1 MKEKETQVSVEAVR
15 CSYLDF
21 ERLAHMFSEKIRKE
35 GLLNEMRSDDS
46 LARTLFLCVLVN
58 LLPVV
63 FASSFVKG
71 FHRTSLY
78 SIVVGAAFATQCLIL
93 LRFFFER
100 NGLKVTRRILVAWV
114 FSVPYLLTLLMSAL
128 SRGILNP
135 FDLINVAARFISVS
149 LLYVFPY
156 EFSFSEN
163 GLKRF
168 MTRIVVLACIASVYN
183 TAINFRGILNIRYI
197 ASSYEVR
204 FSSFFLNRNSFGQF
218 LLFGMMANSLLWM
231 KVPSARRWLVA
242 TYVLFAVNLFAT
254 LSRTA
259 MLSCLVFFSVF
270 SFGKSR
276 KKAIYLFVVLMA
288 SVTLILLVE
297 ITQFRSEFIRNIV
310 LRLDVGTTGRI
321 SIWRE
326 GLEILS
332 KTSWVFGTG
341 YLLGRQFLVSGTQF
355 HSFLIEALVGGG
367 LVELIILFT
376 FLMLLIMGVLRN
388 LKGFDR
394 DACVFYSAAYAAF
407 LCYSVFESP
416 SFFSMGFVDTVFTVF
431 FVTVPLVYSRRVPRS
446 ESVSGCV

>member
-1 MKEKETQVSVEAVR
+1 
-15 CSYLDF
+15 
-21 ERLAHMFSEKIRKE
+21 
-35 GLLNEMRSDDS
+35 
-46 LARTLFLCVLVN
+46 
-58 LLPVV
+58 
-63 FASSFVKG
+63 
-71 FHRTSLY
+71 
-78 SIVVGAAFATQCLIL
+78 
-93 LRFFFER
+93 
-100 NGLKVTRRILVAWV
+100 
-114 FSVPYLLTLLMSAL
+114 MSAL

-197 ASSYEVR
+197 ASPYEVR

-310 LRLDVGTTGRI
+310 LRLDVGTTGRT

-394 DACVFYSAAYAAF
+394 DAYVFYSAAYAAF